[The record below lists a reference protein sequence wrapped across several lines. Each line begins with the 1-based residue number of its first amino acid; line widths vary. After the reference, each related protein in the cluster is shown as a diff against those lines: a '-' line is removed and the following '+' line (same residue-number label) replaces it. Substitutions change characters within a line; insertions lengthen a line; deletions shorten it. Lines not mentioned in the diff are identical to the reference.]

1 MISFPRWLNTE
12 RKEGKKEAGVK
23 RDAVRRTIVQK
34 LGRVSI
40 KRTLPPWAD
49 EHQRKGHSF
58 SLRTP
63 FVAQLE
69 QLYCLETMEVWY
81 FLSLPTPQP
90 TAISNKSSTTNAE
103 NTAS

>member
-49 EHQRKGHSF
+49 EH
-58 SLRTP
+58 
-63 FVAQLE
+63 
-69 QLYCLETMEVWY
+69 
-81 FLSLPTPQP
+81 
-90 TAISNKSSTTNAE
+90 
-103 NTAS
+103 